1 MISKTK
7 RRIYISLSIE
17 ALKILEYNAEA
28 GCCTKSDIVENY
40 IKAIGKAGDKQE
52 RIFIKY
58 FKTGG
63 KI

>member
-1 MISKTK
+1 MISRNKK
-7 RRIYISLSIE
+7 RIYISLTKE

-28 GCCTKSDIVENY
+28 SSCTKSDIIEEY
-40 IKAIGKAGDKQE
+40 INAIGLAGDKGE

-58 FKTGG
+58 IKNRR